1 MSSIFGRV
9 ISSASALACRNN
21 PNELD
26 DELFEE
32 EPGEEIESAPPLK
45 IGQERVINKK
55 TQLKKKL
62 LKLGLGWESPEFGDE
77 VTLHYVG
84 TLLDVTKFD
93 SSRDEGGEPLSF
105 KLGHDK
111 YLDGLNDG
119 IITMKKGEVSL
130 FTLPFDSCN
139 GNTINGKEIPPNCDI
154 QYEVELVSWI
164 TVVDICKDGG
174 IIKRILE
181 KSERNEQPG
190 DLDDVLVKYR
200 VMLDDGSVVA
210 ETPEEGV
217 EFQINDGHFCPAFP
231 KAIKTMKRGE
241 RVNLLVQAQYA
252 FGEKGRDANHGFPA
266 IPSNSTLTVDLKL
279 ISIKHV
285 IDLTGDS
292 KVVKKILKEGE
303 GSHTADEG
311 TPVTVRYTA
320 KLEDNTVFEKKGLD
334 GDLPLEF
341 VTDED
346 QVIAGL
352 DLAAATMKK
361 GELSIVTVKPDYGF
375 GSTEVKK
382 DLAIVHPCSTV
393 IYEVEMVDFTK
404 AKAPREMNNREK
416 IETAEKKKEEGN
428 TLFKSGKYQ
437 KASRRY
443 DKAVDY
449 ITVDGT
455 FWDDEQQHVDSLRV
469 LCWLNHAA
477 CCLKLNNYPEAIELC
492 SKVLDVEYH
501 NVKALYRRAQA
512 YMKTADFDLS
522 ELDINKAL
530 EVDPDNREVK
540 ILHKTLKQ
548 LRSESNKGDA
558 KLYTN
563 MLTRMRED
571 STVVSKRQKVEKA
584 EVEEMSEVAQKE
596 IEQAA
601 GSLGGADVEQTMD
614 VSAPPQCIS

>member
-1 MSSIFGRV
+1 
-9 ISSASALACRNN
+9 
-21 PNELD
+21 
-26 DELFEE
+26 
-32 EPGEEIESAPPLK
+32 
-45 IGQERVINKK
+45 
-55 TQLKKKL
+55 
-62 LKLGLGWESPEFGDE
+62 
-77 VTLHYVG
+77 
-84 TLLDVTKFD
+84 
-93 SSRDEGGEPLSF
+93 
-105 KLGHDK
+105 
-111 YLDGLNDG
+111 
-119 IITMKKGEVSL
+119 MKKGEVSL
-130 FTLPFDSCN
+130 FTLPFDHCN
-139 GNTINGKEIPPNCDI
+139 GKTINGKEIPPNCDI
-154 QYEVELVSWI
+154 RYEVELVSWI

-190 DLDDVLVKYR
+190 DLDDVLVKYS

-210 ETPEEGV
+210 KTPEEGV
-217 EFQINDGHFCPAFP
+217 EFQINDDHFCPALP

-241 RVNLLVQAQYA
+241 HANLLVEAQYA

-266 IPSNSTLTVDLKL
+266 IPSNSALVVDLKL
-279 ISIKHV
+279 VSIKHV

-292 KVVKKILKEGE
+292 KVIKKIVKEGE
-303 GSHTADEG
+303 GSYTADEG
-311 TPVTVRYTA
+311 SPVMIRYTA

-341 VTDED
+341 VTDEE

-361 GELSIVTVKPDYGF
+361 GELSIVTVKPEYGF
-375 GSTEVKK
+375 GNIEVKK
-382 DLAIVHPCSTV
+382 DLAVVPPCSTV

-404 AKAPREMNNREK
+404 EKAPRDMNNREK

-437 KASRRY
+437 KASKRY

-449 ITVDGT
+449 IMVDGA
-455 FWDDEQQHVDSLRV
+455 FKDDEQQHVDALRV

-522 ELDINKAL
+522 ELDIKKAL
-530 EVDPDNREVK
+530 EVDPNNRE
-540 ILHKTLKQ
+540 IILLHKTLKQ
-548 LRSESNKGDA
+548 LRSESNKEDA

-563 MLTRMRED
+563 MLAGMRED
-571 STVVSKRQKVEKA
+571 STIVSK
-584 EVEEMSEVAQKE
+584 
-596 IEQAA
+596 
-601 GSLGGADVEQTMD
+601 
-614 VSAPPQCIS
+614 